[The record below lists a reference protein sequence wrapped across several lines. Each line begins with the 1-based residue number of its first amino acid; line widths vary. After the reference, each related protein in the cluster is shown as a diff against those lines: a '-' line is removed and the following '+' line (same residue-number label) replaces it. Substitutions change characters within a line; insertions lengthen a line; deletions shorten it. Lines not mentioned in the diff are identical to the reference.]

1 MNWPGFSSLPAAWL
15 FLLLGPL
22 ILFYFLKL
30 RRPRVEIPSL
40 ALWRQ
45 VITDQRVNSPFQR
58 FKRNM
63 LLLLQ
68 ILLLCALILGAM
80 QPFWP
85 ATGGRSQYIP
95 VLIDCSAS
103 MAAYDKAGGETRL
116 DAAKHEARKIIDNM
130 LPDQRVC
137 LIAVDSTARR
147 LTDFTDNARVLRAA
161 LDQLQIRPVSS
172 RLEDGLR
179 MAQALAR
186 TEPVKSVVLISDGN
200 VPPTVD
206 FELPF
211 KLNYQRLP
219 AAGPNVGITDFNARR
234 TKTGWDV
241 FVRLDGSGTS
251 ADAAEEQPATPSS
264 KLVEVSLVYDG
275 EVIQRESVGVAPG
288 ETARLTFPVNTADA
302 AGLELRIAP
311 DGFDSLAADNIAFIE
326 LPEPR
331 SLMVYCPPELESYR
345 QALSVLSEV
354 DLYPRENQ
362 TTPALVDLRFSDQ
375 PLNAT
380 PSALVSVLTGVVPE
394 ELSALV
400 TLETKLAEVID
411 WNRTAALL
419 QHVQLLDVQIA
430 DDPVSAPGV
439 GERDYELA
447 GWEVLAQGGRGPL
460 ILEKTAHTGT
470 TFAVL
475 FHTDR
480 SSLPYRVGFPIF
492 VANAA
497 DVARERAALSEARS
511 WPTGMLPAQRLVP
524 DTEYVLTA
532 PDSRTDTLKSNAE
545 GIVAGM
551 TADQAGRYV
560 LKDSEKTA
568 ATWGVSL
575 LAPQETGMKTVE
587 KLLFPETSV
596 ETAAQ
601 AIQSDR
607 PLWGWFAAG
616 GLLLLL
622 GEWWYFQRRPGG
634 LLA

>member
-40 ALWRQ
+40 ALWQQ

-58 FKRNM
+58 FKRNL

-68 ILLLCALILGAM
+68 ILLLCALTLGAM
-80 QPFWP
+80 QPYWP
-85 ATGGRSQYIP
+85 AAGGSAQFIP
-95 VLIDCSAS
+95 ILIDTSAS
-103 MAAYDKAGGETRL
+103 MAALDRAGGESRL
-116 DAAKHEARKIIDNM
+116 DAAKREARKIIDN
-130 LPDQRVC
+130 LLADQRAC

-147 LTDFTDNARVLRAA
+147 LTDFTDNPRVLHAA

-211 KLNYQRLP
+211 RLNYQRLP

-234 TKTGWDV
+234 TKEGWDV
-241 FVRLDGSGTS
+241 FVWLDGSGTT
-251 ADAAEEQPATPSS
+251 DVEAAEKPASR
-264 KLVEVSLVYDG
+264 LVEVALIYSGQEL
-275 EVIQRESVGVAPG
+275 QRESVGVAPG
-288 ETARLTFPVNTADA
+288 ETARLTFPVNTTDA
-302 AGLELRIAP
+302 AELELRIIP
-311 DGFDSLAADNIAFIE
+311 DGFDSLTADNVAYID

-331 SLMVYCPPELESYR
+331 PLLVFCPPELGSYR
-345 QALSVLSEV
+345 QALSALEDV
-354 DLYPRENQ
+354 DLYPREDQ
-362 TTPALVDLRFSDQ
+362 SPPDFVDLRFSDQ
-375 PLNAT
+375 
-380 PSALVSVLTGVVPE
+380 ALHAGPQARVTLLTGVVPDD
-394 ELSALV
+394 LTPLV
-400 TLETKLAEVID
+400 KLETKLAEVID
-411 WNRTAALL
+411 WNRTAPIL

-430 DDPVSAPGV
+430 DDPVSETGV

-447 GWEVLAQGGRGPL
+447 GWEILAQGSRGPL
-460 ILEKTAHTGT
+460 ILEKTSHTGVT
-470 TFAVL
+470 IAVL

-480 SSLPYRVGFPIF
+480 SSLPYRVGFPILI
-492 VANAA
+492 ANAA
-497 DVARERAALSEARS
+497 ELARNRASLSEARS
-511 WPTGMLPAQRLVP
+511 WPTGILPPQHLSP
-524 DTEYVLTA
+524 DTEYLLAA
-532 PDSRTDTLKSNAE
+532 PDGRHDPAKSNAE
-545 GIVAGM
+545 GIVAGL

-560 LKDSEKTA
+560 LQQGNKTV

-575 LAPQETGMKTVE
+575 LAADETGLKIVE

-596 ETAAQ
+596 STAPEM
-601 AIQSDR
+601 IQSDR
-607 PLWGWFAAG
+607 PLWGWFALAG
-616 GLLLLL
+616 LALLL
-622 GEWWYFQRRPGG
+622 GEWWYFQRRPTSVP
-634 LLA
+634 A

>member
-1 MNWPGFSSLPAAWL
+1 MNLPGFSSLSAAWL

-58 FKRNM
+58 FKRNL

-80 QPFWP
+80 QPYWP
-85 ATGGRSQYIP
+85 ATGGRAQFIP
-95 VLIDCSAS
+95 ILIDCSAS
-103 MAAYDKAGGETRL
+103 MAAVDKPGGETRL
-116 DAAKHEARKIIDNM
+116 DAAKREARKIIDNM
-130 LPDQRVC
+130 LADQRVC

-147 LTDFTDNARVLRAA
+147 LTDFSDNARVLRAA

-200 VPPTVD
+200 MPPTVD

-234 TKTGWDV
+234 TKSGWDV
-241 FVRLDGSGTS
+241 FVRLDGSGS
-251 ADAAEEQPATPSS
+251 PSEDPAALPPSR
-264 KLVEVSLVYDG
+264 LVEVALVYGG

-288 ETARLTFPVNTADA
+288 ETARLTFPVETTDA
-302 AGLELRIAP
+302 AELELRITP
-311 DGFDSLAADNIAFIE
+311 DGFDSLVTDNVAYLD

-331 SLMVYCPPELESYR
+331 ALTVFCPPELASYR
-345 QALSVLSEV
+345 QALTALADV
-354 DLYPRENQ
+354 DVYPRDGAN
-362 TTPALVDLRFSDQ
+362 TPALVDLRFSDQ
-375 PLNAT
+375 PLNASPNSLVLVT
-380 PSALVSVLTGVVPE
+380 TGVVPGDLSALVS
-394 ELSALV
+394 
-400 TLETKLAEVID
+400 LETKLAEVVD
-411 WNRTAALL
+411 WNRTSPLL

-430 DDPVSAPGV
+430 DDPVSGAGI

-460 ILEKTAHTGT
+460 IVEKKSAMGT
-470 TFAVL
+470 TYAIL

-497 DVARERAALSEARS
+497 DIARDRAALAEAKS
-511 WPTGMLPAQRLVP
+511 WPTGILPSQQHAP
-524 DTEYVLTA
+524 ETEYTVTA
-532 PDSRTDTLKSNAE
+532 PDGRKETVKANVN
-545 GIVAGM
+545 GIVAGI
-551 TADQAGRYV
+551 TADQAGRYT
-560 LKDSEKTA
+560 LSEGEKIVTS
-568 ATWGVSL
+568 WGVSL
-575 LAPQETGMKTVE
+575 LAPQETGLQTVE

-596 ETAAQ
+596 TTAPEL
-601 AIQSDR
+601 IQSDR
-607 PLWGWFAAG
+607 PLWGWFAAA
-616 GLLLLL
+616 GLMLLL

-634 LLA
+634 IPA